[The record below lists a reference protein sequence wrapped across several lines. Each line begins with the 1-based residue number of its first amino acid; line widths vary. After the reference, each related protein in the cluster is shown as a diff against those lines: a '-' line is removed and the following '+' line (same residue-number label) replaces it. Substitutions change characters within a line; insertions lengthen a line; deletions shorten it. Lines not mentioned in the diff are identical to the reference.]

1 LLRAL
6 YFYRIFL
13 LKGGPLHLFS
23 FFYKID
29 TEAYNMLVSLNK
41 ETNLSKFRITFMDED
56 TRHVINLRECK
67 KVHAYKESFYNK
79 DR

>member
-1 LLRAL
+1 M
-6 YFYRIFL
+6 IFL
-13 LKGGPLHLFS
+13 SKGGPLHLFS
-23 FFYKID
+23 FYKID

-41 ETNLSKFRITFMDED
+41 ETNLSKYRITFMDED

-67 KVHAYKESFYNK
+67 KVHTYKESFYNK